1 MHLNNSF
8 NNIKYDEPMKYHTSF
23 KVGGKADIYI
33 EPESVDELIRFI
45 CYLKEKSIP
54 YFLFGNGTNLLV
66 SDDGI
71 RGAVVRLGEKM
82 ASMEIEGERIIAECG
97 ALLTVVSKL
106 AAEHSLSGLEF
117 GSGIPGSVGG
127 AVTMNAG
134 AYGMEIKD
142 VIEKVEVLDSN
153 MQLKVLDKKQME
165 FGYRKS
171 IIDNNSYIAIKSFFK
186 LKKSNSFDI
195 KRKMDELA
203 ERRQAKQPIN
213 FPSAGSVFKRPEG
226 YFAGKLIE
234 DAGLKGLTIGD
245 AQISEKHCGFIINK
259 GNATAKDVYNLIVHV
274 QKTVYERFGVK
285 LETEVKLLGKFE

>member
-1 MHLNNSF
+1 MDLNDSF
-8 NNIKYDEPMKYHTSF
+8 YNIKYDEPMKYHTSF

-33 EPESVDELIRFI
+33 EPESIDELIKFI
-45 CYLKEKSIP
+45 CYVKERNIP

-66 SDDGI
+66 SDEGI
-71 RGAVVRLGEKM
+71 KGAVIRLGDKM
-82 ASMEIEGERIIAECG
+82 SSIVVEGERIIAECG

-134 AYGMEIKD
+134 AYNMEIKD
-142 VIEKVEVLDSN
+142 VIEKVEVLDTDL
-153 MQLKVLDKKQME
+153 QLKVLDNKQMG

-171 IIDNNSYIAIKSFFK
+171 VVSNNEYIVIKSFFK
-186 LKKSNSFDI
+186 LKKGNSFDI
-195 KRKMDELA
+195 KRKMEELA
-203 ERRQAKQPIN
+203 EKRQAKQPIN

-226 YFAGKLIE
+226 YFAGRLIE
-234 DAGLKGLTIGD
+234 DAGLKGFTIGD

-259 GNATAKDVYNLIVHV
+259 GNATAKDVYNIIAHV

-285 LETEVKLLGKFE
+285 LETEVKLLGKF

>member
-1 MHLNNSF
+1 MDLNDSF

-33 EPESVDELIRFI
+33 EPESIDELIKFI
-45 CYLKEKSIP
+45 CYIKGKNTP

-66 SDDGI
+66 SDEGI
-71 RGAVVRLGEKM
+71 RGAVIRLGDKM
-82 ASMEIEGERIIAECG
+82 SSIGVEGERIIAECG
-97 ALLTVVSKL
+97 ALLSVVSKL

-134 AYGMEIKD
+134 AYDMEIKD
-142 VIEKVEVLDSN
+142 VVEKVEVLDTDL
-153 MQLKVLDKKQME
+153 QLKVLDNKQMG

-171 IIDNNSYIAIKSFFK
+171 VVSNNEYIVIKSFFK
-186 LKKSNSFDI
+186 LKKGNSFDI
-195 KRKMDELA
+195 KRKMEELA
-203 ERRQAKQPIN
+203 EKRQTKQPIN

-226 YFAGKLIE
+226 YFAGRLIE
-234 DAGLKGLTIGD
+234 DAGLKGFTIGD
-245 AQISEKHCGFIINK
+245 AQISGKHCGFIINK
-259 GNATAKDVYNLIVHV
+259 GNATAKDVYNIIVHV

-285 LETEVKLLGKFE
+285 LETEVKLLGKF